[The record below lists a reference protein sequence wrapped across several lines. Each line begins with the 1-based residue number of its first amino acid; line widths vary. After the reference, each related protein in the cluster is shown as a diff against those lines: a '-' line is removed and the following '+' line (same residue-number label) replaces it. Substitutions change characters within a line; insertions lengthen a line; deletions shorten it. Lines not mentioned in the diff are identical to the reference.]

1 LHAKDFGFKPLENV
15 DRRWSAMTTA
25 LEKKMRRPSWMTPF
39 GEEGLGDV
47 FFDRLWPEWRRDMG
61 EEWTP
66 TVDLFEKEGNYHL
79 KAELPGFNKE
89 DISVSLSEGTVTLT
103 GKKESSHEEKTE
115 EYHIKEMSSGSFTRS
130 FELPGEVDEEKIDA
144 NYKDGVLTV
153 IMPKKNGSKAKRI
166 EVH

>member
-1 LHAKDFGFKPLENV
+1 
-15 DRRWSAMTTA
+15 MTTTLA
-25 LEKKMRRPSWMTPF
+25 KRTKRPSWMTPF

-79 KAELPGFNKE
+79 KAEIPGFNKD
-89 DISVSLSEGTVTLT
+89 DISVTVSDGVVTLT
-103 GKKESSHEEKTE
+103 GKKESSHEEKTDA
-115 EYHIKEMSSGSFTRS
+115 YHVKEMQSGTFTRS
-130 FELPGEVDEEKIDA
+130 FRLPEEIEDEKIEA
-144 NYKDGVLTV
+144 TYKDGILSV
-153 IMPKKNGSKAKRI
+153 IMPKKEGSKAKKI

>member
-1 LHAKDFGFKPLENV
+1 
-15 DRRWSAMTTA
+15 MTTA

-115 EYHIKEMSSGSFTRS
+115 EYHIREMSSGSFTRS

-153 IMPKKNGSKAKRI
+153 IIPKKNGSKAKRI